1 MQLFQNQT
9 ALFRATIISK
19 KRMIFVCV
27 YATLSIQIPYTKG
40 SKHQTL
46 YMISKKLPDFIS
58 MGPNKHII
66 QFNMFVNLGFII

>member
-1 MQLFQNQT
+1 
-9 ALFRATIISK
+9 
-19 KRMIFVCV
+19 MIFVCV